1 VLSQGDQ
8 SGKPSLVDYISEYLK
23 DRYGKKGNVY
33 VGLVHRLDRL
43 ASGLMVVGKTSKATS
58 RLAQSFRSNSANAK
72 KLLSEAGNAKSQDNI
87 IIYNKV
93 SGLQKEY
100 VCVVK
105 GLLKGDN
112 VTCFSSIEKD
122 ALGFSKISF
131 SDLHNTSNN
140 NIVKNGLSFASKE
153 SIALL
158 TYSHV
163 AYNDS
168 LDVTLVR
175 VLLISGRKH
184 QIRLQM
190 SQMGHEIFG
199 DEKYG
204 FDKRRCQHIDFIA
217 LHSHRLTLQHPVKK
231 DIVRFRLNIILK

>member
-1 VLSQGDQ
+1 MSDPLSIAFVPSDKIYGTSLQGYFKARYWDIVDVFGPPNVLG
-8 SGKPSLVDYISEYLK
+8 P
-23 DRYGKKGNVY
+23 
-33 VGLVHRLDRL
+33 
-43 ASGLMVVGKTSKATS
+43 
-58 RLAQSFRSNSANAK
+58 NAK
-72 KLLSEAGNAKSQDNI
+72 NQDNNLS
-87 IIYNKV
+87 YNKV